1 VPGVVGCNNSKPDID
16 AVNAVIAMVDGMR
29 LENEVEAM
37 RR

>member
-29 LENEVEAM
+29 PGNEVEP
-37 RR
+37 RRR